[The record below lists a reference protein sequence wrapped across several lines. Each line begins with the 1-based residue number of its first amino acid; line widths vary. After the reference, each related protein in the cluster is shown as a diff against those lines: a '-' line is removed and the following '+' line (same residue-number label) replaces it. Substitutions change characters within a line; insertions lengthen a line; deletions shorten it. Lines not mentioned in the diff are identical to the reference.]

1 MEPAPNGRLRI
12 RDWAPDD
19 RPRERL
25 LELGPRV
32 LSDAEL
38 LAILVRTGTTK
49 LTALDVAK
57 EMLHASGNDLGRL
70 ARLSVQDLMRFTGM
84 GQAKAITIAAALELG
99 RRRRDPREGSAPD
112 KVTTSADA
120 YELMRGMLEDL
131 PHEEFW
137 LLLLDR
143 ANQVIGRRQV
153 GRGGFHGTV
162 ADPKVIFRSV
172 LEHQASGV
180 ILFHNHPSGQLRPSE
195 ADVQLTR
202 KLVAGGR
209 VLDIAVLDHLIVA
222 STGFYSF
229 ADQGLLTA

>member
-1 MEPAPNGRLRI
+1 MDPEPNGRLSI
-12 RDWAPDD
+12 RNWAPDD

-25 LELGPRV
+25 LDHGPRA

-38 LAILVRTGTTK
+38 LAILVRTGSVK
-49 LTALDVAK
+49 ATALDLAK
-57 EMLHASGNDLGRL
+57 EMLHSCGNDLGRL
-70 ARLSVQDLMRFTGM
+70 ARLSVHDLMRFKGM
-84 GQAKAITIAAALELG
+84 GQAKAITIAASLELG
-99 RRRRDPREGSAPD
+99 RRRRDRGASKGPD

-120 YELMRGMLEDL
+120 YELLRGTLEDL

-162 ADPKVIFRSV
+162 ADPKVIFRSA
-172 LEHQASGV
+172 LEHQASGI

-195 ADVQLTR
+195 ADIQLTR
-202 KLVAGGR
+202 KLVAAGR
-209 VLDIAVLDHLIVA
+209 VLDLVVLDHLIVA
-222 STGFYSF
+222 STGFFSF
-229 ADQGLLTA
+229 ADQGMLSA

>member
-1 MEPAPNGRLRI
+1 MEPAANGRLRI

-25 LELGPRV
+25 LELGPRA

-38 LAILVRTGTTK
+38 LAILVRTGTAK
-49 LTALDVAK
+49 RTALDVAK

-70 ARLSVQDLMRFTGM
+70 ARLSVPDLMRFAGM

-112 KVTTSADA
+112 KVTSSTDA
-120 YELMRGMLEDL
+120 YELLRGTLEDL

-143 ANQVIGRRQV
+143 ANQVMGRRQV
-153 GRGGFHGTV
+153 GRGGLHGTV
-162 ADPKVIFRSV
+162 ADPKVIFRSA

-195 ADVQLTR
+195 ADIQLTR

-209 VLDIAVLDHLIVA
+209 VLDIAVLDHLIIA